1 MIQNSEEKWIDLA
14 AAATLLNV
22 PRTKLGRLLGEI
34 ARVDEEGRVTANL
47 DGVRAR
53 KLGRFW
59 RVCVPSHER
68 VSLEAIDTKRDCV
81 TMPAREARAVTR
93 DIVMVSDTKQNDAAD
108 KKQRKSTGV
117 REEMRR
123 GQRVLVIDFRYR
135 IPDGSPKGK
144 SARYRHDAEVQTWQ
158 GARAEYRR
166 RLAAVAMTGSPLE
179 IVDQAARAQVVVEP
193 EPPRV
198 MFGDAID
205 EWSADYVPTLKAST
219 QRSFLQVAGYRF
231 QGLRGVPLV
240 KFSAEQWRTVQAA
253 IRNDGCCEATV
264 RAAGIVLRSILRFAV
279 ERKHLERLPELPP
292 LPRKADTEIVTY
304 TDEEVRKLLAAC
316 TCSRHRIAVL
326 LICYAGLRTS
336 EIRGLRGC
344 DIDLHTRTLRVRQAI
359 TLGPKKPAGTSRLV
373 KDKPKGRNER
383 TIPLHEEVY
392 QELLMLAPLGAD
404 ALVCPN
410 NQGKPWGHKGLYE
423 VWTRLRKRAGVRK
436 VARPVHAGRHY
447 FGTALCRARA
457 NVRSVQKLLGHANL
471 NTTMRYVHAVDKDLE
486 TAIGDLQ
493 ALTVPT
499 LPAPPTPPARPK
511 LPAGAPDAKGA
522 ADSERRPL
530 LTVQASNDSAA
541 DSERR
546 PTRKAGAA

>member
-1 MIQNSEEKWIDLA
+1 MA
-14 AAATLLNV
+14 
-22 PRTKLGRLLGEI
+22 
-34 ARVDEEGRVTANL
+34 
-47 DGVRAR
+47 
-53 KLGRFW
+53 
-59 RVCVPSHER
+59 
-68 VSLEAIDTKRDCV
+68 
-81 TMPAREARAVTR
+81 
-93 DIVMVSDTKQNDAAD
+93 SDTKQNDAVE

-117 REEMRR
+117 REELRR

-135 IPDGSPKGK
+135 IPDGSSKGK

-158 GARAEYRR
+158 GARTEYRR
-166 RLAAVAMTGSPLE
+166 RLAAVAMTGSPHE
-179 IVDQAARAQVVVEP
+179 IIDQTARAQVVVEP

-198 MFGDAID
+198 TFGDASD

-231 QGLRGVPLV
+231 SELRGVPLM
-240 KFSAEQWRTVQAA
+240 KFSAEHWRTVQAA

-292 LPRKADTEIVTY
+292 LPRKADTELVTY
-304 TDEEVRKLLAAC
+304 TDEEVRKLLGAC

-359 TLGPKKPAGTSRLV
+359 TLGPKKLDGISRLV

-392 QELLMLAPLGAD
+392 QELLMLAPLGHD

-410 NQGKPWGHKGLYE
+410 NQGKAWGHKGLYE
-423 VWTRLRKRAGVRK
+423 FWTRLRKRAGVRK

-493 ALTVPT
+493 ALTAPT
-499 LPAPPTPPARPK
+499 LPPPPMPPTRPT
-511 LPAGAPDAKGA
+511 LSAGAVPDTEGA

-541 DSERR
+541 KSERR
-546 PTRKAGAA
+546 PRRKVGAA